1 MCYDFCVWRTSII
14 PKIVHLTFKDFKSLP
29 IEIVCK
35 NRTLELR
42 NPGYTFCYYD
52 DAQMLTWVNDN
63 CDLEVSKAF
72 NSINQKYGVVRAD
85 LFRYLII
92 HKVGGIYLDI
102 KSDCLVPFD
111 VLISANDKFITS
123 HWMHSDGTIDS
134 YFGNHKAFITSNLT
148 EFQQW
153 FLMAEPKHYIMKD
166 VVSTV
171 LQNLSNKQTVFNTQ
185 FGRVGVLE
193 TSGPIVFTK
202 VLSKFELGTD
212 FTLIN
217 SKADGLVYSI
227 YDDSSFG
234 SHHKLF
240 PEHYSKLF
248 EPILNKSNTSSII
261 STYFNRLFKQY
272 YLRLELKVLR
282 LICNRN

>member
-1 MCYDFCVWRTSII
+1 MLYFCVWRTSII

-29 IEIVCK
+29 IEIIRK
-35 NRTLELR
+35 NRKLELR

-52 DAQMLTWVNDN
+52 DEQVLTWVNNN
-63 CDLEVSKAF
+63 CDLEVSRAF
-72 NSINQKYGVVRAD
+72 NRINHKYGVVRAD

-92 HKVGGIYLDI
+92 YKEGGIYLDI
-102 KSDCLVPFD
+102 KSDCIVPFD
-111 VLISANDKFITS
+111 ELISANTKFITS
-123 HWMHSDGTIDS
+123 HWFHSDGTINS
-134 YFGNHKAFITSNLT
+134 YFGNHKAFITSNLI

-153 FLMAEPKHYIMKD
+153 FLIAEPKNYIMKN
-166 VVSTV
+166 VVSAV
-171 LQNLSNKQTVFNTQ
+171 LQNLRKNQTLFNTQ

-202 VLSKFELGTD
+202 VLNKFELGTD

-217 SKADGLVYSI
+217 SKANGLVYSI

-248 EPILNKSNTSSII
+248 EPILNRGHTSSII

-282 LICNRN
+282 LIYKRN